1 VAVARVYA
9 VALAAAAISISCMI
23 RRRFIVY

>member
-9 VALAAAAISISCMI
+9 AALAATAISISYMI
-23 RRRFIVY
+23 WRRFIVY